1 MSGTDFPG
9 GPPSKAGD
17 SGLIRGWGT
26 KIPYAAG
33 QLSPRAANKDPA
45 QPKKKKKAQ
54 CPDHMITKEP
64 RQPQDKAAGQDVSPE
79 FRTLKSGQASS
90 QQDDL
95 LCHYCCWVQIFF
107 TS

>member
-45 QPKKKKKAQ
+45 QPKKKKKSTVSR
-54 CPDHMITKEP
+54 PYDHQGT
-64 RQPQDKAAGQDVSPE
+64 QAAPG
-79 FRTLKSGQASS
+79 
-90 QQDDL
+90 
-95 LCHYCCWVQIFF
+95 
-107 TS
+107 